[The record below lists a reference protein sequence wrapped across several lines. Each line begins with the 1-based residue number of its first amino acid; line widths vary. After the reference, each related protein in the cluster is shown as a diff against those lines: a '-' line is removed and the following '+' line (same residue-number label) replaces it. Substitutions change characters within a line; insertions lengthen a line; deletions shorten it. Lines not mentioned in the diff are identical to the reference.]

1 MANKFQFKL
10 LTSTDPQAQY
20 DAITTKDAY
29 TFYLLGNGTGYLGN
43 IPLFGIQND
52 GDKIHIITDNT
63 HSILPEAGHVYIVIV
78 DGVYARPVLFPGNP
92 VPMPQG
98 VYYSADGS
106 TVENITYKT
115 IAQYIADKAIK
126 DMTADGYTGTD
137 DTLATTKAIVDYV
150 KNVVNNQSI
159 LEGKFF
165 KEVARVKLTQD
176 DIDGVT
182 SSPNVTA
189 YGAIFSGADNHVD
202 DIGLVFTLDASDTAS
217 DNSDDVYVFVNLHEL
232 MHTYTVE
239 SSDSITMTET
249 PDGSH
254 GSKFKAEL
262 KVNSTEKSIVVDS
275 DGVHL
280 EKATSINDGDGTD
293 STPEPSADKLVTEE
307 ALVNYVINSVLPAVD
322 AAITEA
328 LKDVVTYSVDDGT
341 ITP

>member
-10 LTSTDPQAQY
+10 FTSSDPQAQY

-29 TFYLLGNGTGYLGN
+29 TFYLLGNGVGYLGD
-43 IPLFGIQND
+43 IPLFG
-52 GDKIHIITDNT
+52 GDAEKFNIVINAGALT
-63 HSILPEAGHVYIVIV
+63 LEAGKLYVVAV
-78 DGVYARPVLFPGNP
+78 DGVTVGSDTI
-92 VPMPQG
+92 PQG

-202 DIGLVFTLDASDTAS
+202 DIGLVFTLDATDTAS
-217 DNSDDVYVFVNLHEL
+217 DDTDDVYIFVNLHEL
-232 MHTYTVE
+232 IHIYTVE
-239 SSDSITMTET
+239 SSDSIIMTEVAN
-249 PDGSH
+249 GSH

-262 KVNSTEKSIVVDS
+262 KTNDSSIEVTS
-275 DGVHL
+275 DGVSL
-280 EKATSINDGDGTD
+280 KKSEVTD
-293 STPEPSADKLVTEE
+293 KTLTAANASADKLVTEKVME
-307 ALVNYVINSVLPAVD
+307 AFVRSVLEDYVSYN
-322 AAITEA
+322 E
-328 LKDVVTYSVDDGT
+328 DDGST
-341 ITP
+341 S

>member
-10 LTSTDPQAQY
+10 FTSSDPQAQY

-29 TFYLLGNGTGYLGN
+29 TFYLLGNGVGYLGD
-43 IPLFGIQND
+43 IPLFG
-52 GDKIHIITDNT
+52 GDAEKFNFVINAGALT
-63 HSILPEAGHVYIVIV
+63 LEAGKLYVVAV
-78 DGVYARPVLFPGNP
+78 DGVTVGSDTI
-92 VPMPQG
+92 PQG

-176 DIDGVT
+176 DIDGVA
-182 SSPNVTA
+182 SSPNVTT
-189 YGAIFSGADNHVD
+189 YGAIFSGVDNHVD
-202 DIGLVFTLDASDTAS
+202 DIGLVFTLDATNTAS
-217 DNSDDVYVFVNLHEL
+217 DDSDDVYVFVNLHEL

-341 ITP
+341 TTP

>member
-10 LTSTDPQAQY
+10 FTSSDPQAQY
-20 DAITTKDAY
+20 DALATKDAY
-29 TFYLLGNGTGYLGN
+29 TFYLLGNGVGYLGD
-43 IPLFGIQND
+43 IPLFG
-52 GDKIHIITDNT
+52 GDAKKFDLVINAGALT
-63 HSILPEAGHVYIVIV
+63 LEAGKLYVVAV
-78 DGVYARPVLFPGNP
+78 DGVTVGSDTI
-92 VPMPQG
+92 PQG
-98 VYYSADGS
+98 IYYSADGS

-126 DMTADGYTGTD
+126 NMTADGYTGTD

-150 KNVVNNQSI
+150 QNVVNNQSI
-159 LEGKFF
+159 LQAKFF

-176 DIDGVT
+176 DIDGVA

-189 YGAIFSGADNHVD
+189 YGNIFGGADNHVD
-202 DIGLVFTLDASDTAS
+202 DIGLVFTLDTANK
-217 DNSDDVYVFVNLHEL
+217 DSDDVYVFVNLHEL
-232 MHTYTVE
+232 IHTYTVE

-249 PDGSH
+249 PDGPH

-293 STPEPSADKLVTEE
+293 STPEPSADKLVTEK

-341 ITP
+341 ANPLIS

>member
-29 TFYLLGNGTGYLGN
+29 TFYLLGNGVGYLGN
-43 IPLFGIQND
+43 IPLFS
-52 GDKIHIITDNT
+52 GDAEKFNIVINAGALT
-63 HSILPEAGHVYIVIV
+63 LEAGKLYVVAV
-78 DGVYARPVLFPGNP
+78 DGVTVGSDTI
-92 VPMPQG
+92 PQG

-217 DNSDDVYVFVNLHEL
+217 DNSNDVYVFVNLHEL

-307 ALVNYVINSVLPAVD
+307 ALVNYVVNSVLPAVD

-328 LKDVVTYSVDDGT
+328 LKDVVTYSIDDGT
-341 ITP
+341 TTP

>member
-10 LTSTDPQAQY
+10 FTSSDPQAQY

-29 TFYLLGNGTGYLGN
+29 TFYLLGNGVGYLGD
-43 IPLFGIQND
+43 ILLFG
-52 GDKIHIITDNT
+52 GDAENFNIVISAGALT
-63 HSILPEAGHVYIVIV
+63 LEAGKLYVVAV
-78 DGVYARPVLFPGNP
+78 DGVTVGSDTI
-92 VPMPQG
+92 PQG

-176 DIDGVT
+176 DIDGVA
-182 SSPNVTA
+182 SSPNVTT

-202 DIGLVFTLDASDTAS
+202 DIGLVFTFDASDTAS

-280 EKATSINDGDGTD
+280 EKTTSINDGDGTD

-341 ITP
+341 TTP